1 MVKFVP
7 IPKTNLEI
15 GSSGHRNN
23 RIIFFRQNDA
33 TWPINTVDEVRVVL
47 IGNPEAK
54 LRYAMGHGLVSRNTL
69 AELVDPISGSTF
81 QKLRVYLDKV
91 GAAG

>member
-1 MVKFVP
+1 MVKFIS
-7 IPKTNLEI
+7 IPKTDLEI

-23 RIIFFRQNDA
+23 RIIFFRQDDA
-33 TWPINTVDEVRVVL
+33 TWPINTADDIRVVL

-54 LRYAMGHGLVSRNTL
+54 LRYAMAQGLVSRNTL
-69 AELVDPISGSTF
+69 AELIDPISGSTF

-91 GAAG
+91 SA